1 MDAAWGSLDMFAELI
16 KRAFSV
22 GSTAQTNGALFTQ
35 RLWLALVLS
44 CVPYLMQKLPGPHQH
59 PEGPFQ
65 VSVHWTPLPTRFQ
78 SDPGAFVD
86 CFPECLPKGQACF

>member
-22 GSTAQTNGALFTQ
+22 GSTALTNDALFTQ
-35 RLWLALVLS
+35 TVAHTGVS
-44 CVPYLMQKLPGPHQH
+44 CVRHLMQKLPGPHQH
-59 PEGPFQ
+59 PEGLFQ
-65 VSVHWTPLPTRFQ
+65 VSAHWTPLPTRFQ

-86 CFPECLPKGQACF
+86 CFPEYLPKSQACF